1 MNLFEPAV
9 AVLAFI
15 VLIAISFVAAVLEA
29 MSEVRLAKK
38 AKEGTTDE

>member
-15 VLIAISFVAAVLEA
+15 VLIAISFVAAVLET
-29 MSEVRLAKK
+29 MSEVRRVKK
-38 AKEGTTDE
+38 AKEVDNDE